1 MILLLCN
8 YIYANDEIA
17 VINSLRHQNTA
28 YHSALTQKN
37 IDDRDKRGIVRINY
51 NGEITLSGVIQMYL
65 HQENEGNLFQSL
77 TFYPD
82 IQASSPLPYYGDE
95 DYEYYTGIR
104 LIADMKDDDFIEAK
118 QIFGDNISIND
129 KDILGGIAIRAMI
142 TLQDYYAV
150 NEGDTSFDNGV
161 YAKIKPQSLKLLSNS
176 KRWFLSKGMA
186 YSYFQ
191 EQLLLFPISKD
202 SYINLRQSPNGKILT
217 QIQKT
222 DILEPCEYKEN
233 KGLILNLGQDST
245 NPKWLKVAYIPPE
258 AKDTSKAIYGVI
270 HESQVDYRCENQ

>member
-1 MILLLCN
+1 M
-8 YIYANDEIA
+8 
-17 VINSLRHQNTA
+17 
-28 YHSALTQKN
+28 
-37 IDDRDKRGIVRINY
+37 
-51 NGEITLSGVIQMYL
+51 
-65 HQENEGNLFQSL
+65 